1 MKSFIAVLV
10 MSSSMAFANP
20 INVSVTN
27 FNFTYT
33 DPQGQ
38 GTATSFNRS
47 PAFSNAVSVTVDK
60 VDKDFVLKVEG
71 AERGEFIL
79 KDAPA
84 FMTDASTMNVSGFN
98 LSLSEKLTLSL
109 NNGHFL
115 SKDDELKLTGLN
127 LDCNR
132 DTSTKEIMDQ
142 LLTGCIQRM
151 SLKSSKFSSTSVEEN
166 FVSIISDALAGALD
180 EKGSLGINSLDL
192 KTNNG
197 KYDLSAEVKSQISGK
212 VKSNGNMSYDKT
224 NGTVSVKISEVK
236 FGILNITGKVFDE
249 LKKKESEKL
258 KVKEPFVHYKLK

>member
-1 MKSFIAVLV
+1 MKSFIAVMVL
-10 MSSSMAFANP
+10 SSGMAFANSV
-20 INVSVTN
+20 NVSVTN
-27 FNFTYT
+27 FNFTYS
-33 DPQGQ
+33 DPHGQ

-47 PAFSNAVSVTVDK
+47 PAFTSAVSVTVDK

-71 AERGEFIL
+71 AETGEFTL

-84 FMTDASTMNVSGFN
+84 FMTDAATMNVTGFN
-98 LSLSEKLTLSL
+98 LNLAEKLTLSL
-109 NNGHFL
+109 TNGHFL

-132 DTSTKEIMDQ
+132 DSTSTELMDQ
-142 LLTGCIQRM
+142 LLTGCLQRM

-166 FVSIISDALAGALD
+166 FVSIMTDALVGALD
-180 EKGSLGINSLDL
+180 EKGNLGINSLDL
-192 KTNNG
+192 KTTNG
-197 KYDLSAEVKSQISGK
+197 KYDLAAEVKSQISGK

-224 NGTVSVKISEVK
+224 TGTVSVKISEVK